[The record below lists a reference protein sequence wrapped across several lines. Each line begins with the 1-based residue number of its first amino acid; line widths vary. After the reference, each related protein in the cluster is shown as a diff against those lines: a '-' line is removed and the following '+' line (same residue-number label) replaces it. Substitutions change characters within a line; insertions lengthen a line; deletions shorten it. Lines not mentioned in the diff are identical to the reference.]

1 MRTKLLAPI
10 PRLAGLA
17 GALLLGF
24 LGLLAPPARAQ
35 AFSDPGAGFGLQ
47 GGASKGQDADAVPVG
62 RLHARYRLTG
72 MVGVE
77 LAAGYRAEE
86 VRQQGVPYLRLTEIH
101 LAGSF
106 LLFFLFDH
114 PFQPYLL
121 AGGGYYYVK
130 ERGLGSNQDYG
141 NTEHLFGF
149 HAGAGVDVRVSRGV
163 SLFLDG
169 RYTFLGVASIPPG
182 YVGKADF
189 AAATVGVNL
198 YF

>member
-1 MRTKLLAPI
+1 MRTKFLGHFPW
-10 PRLAGLA
+10 LAGLV
-17 GALLLGF
+17 GTLL

-35 AFSDPGAGFGLQ
+35 AYSDPGAGFGLQ
-47 GGASKGQDADAVPVG
+47 GGISKGQDADAVPIG

-77 LAAGYRAEE
+77 LAAGYRSEE
-86 VRQQGVPYLRLTEIH
+86 VLQQGEPYLRLTEIH

-106 LLFFLFDH
+106 LLFFLYDH
-114 PFQPYLL
+114 PVQPYVL

-130 ERGLGSNQDYG
+130 ESGRGANADYG

-149 HAGAGVDVRVSRGV
+149 HAGAGVDFRVSRRV

-169 RYTFLGVASIPPG
+169 RYTFLGIASIPPA
-182 YVGKADF
+182 YEGKADF
-189 AAATVGVNL
+189 VAVTVGANL